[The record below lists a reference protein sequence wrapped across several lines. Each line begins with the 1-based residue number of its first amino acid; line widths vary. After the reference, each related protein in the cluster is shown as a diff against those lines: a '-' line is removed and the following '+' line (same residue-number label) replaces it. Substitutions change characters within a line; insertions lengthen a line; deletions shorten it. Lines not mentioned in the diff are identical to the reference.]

1 MLPLQKPTGDTAD
14 STADSM
20 DHMAHMAHNEGDGEA
35 EPAWKHWALMALCC
49 APMILIAVLL
59 IAGIWR

>member
-1 MLPLQKPTGDTAD
+1 MVPQKPTGDTAD
-14 STADSM
+14 SM
-20 DHMAHMAHNEGDGEA
+20 DHMAHYGGDGEA
-35 EPAWKHWALMALCC
+35 QPAWKHWGLMLLCC